1 MQYMKVNQF
10 VSQRPIFSFK
20 AKFPDEHNNNTRGGG
35 VWHIYGCNAQ
45 LKTSMQT
52 CKIIVKT
59 ALILCFKWTSI
70 NHGLQLKIV
79 IL

>member
-1 MQYMKVNQF
+1 MNQV

-20 AKFPDEHNNNTRGGG
+20 AKFPDEHNNNTKGG
-35 VWHIYGCNAQ
+35 VLQIYGCNAQ
-45 LKTSMQT
+45 LKTSMQM
-52 CKIIVKT
+52 CKINVKT
-59 ALILCFKWTSI
+59 ALILCFKWTST